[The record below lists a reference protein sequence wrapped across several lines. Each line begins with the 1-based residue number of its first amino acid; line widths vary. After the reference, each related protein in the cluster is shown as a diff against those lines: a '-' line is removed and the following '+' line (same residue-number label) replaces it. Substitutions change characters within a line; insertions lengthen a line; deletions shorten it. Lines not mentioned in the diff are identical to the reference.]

1 MLYTENKYIP
11 VYEVMSPKEIAELF
25 SHRFEKVSAYEDWPF

>member
-1 MLYTENKYIP
+1 
-11 VYEVMSPKEIAELF
+11 MSPKEIAELF

>member
-1 MLYTENKYIP
+1 MG
-11 VYEVMSPKEIAELF
+11 PKEISELF

>member
-1 MLYTENKYIP
+1 MG
-11 VYEVMSPKEIAELF
+11 PKEIAELF